1 MKFWKKKKT
10 KKIEKIN
17 RENKEKKFR
26 KCRISTDASQ
36 KKFNAKSRFKTVQTL
51 DLAGMRRNRNFVS
64 KQSASWYLVTPSI
77 ATMQ

>member
-1 MKFWKKKKT
+1 MKFWKKKNRKQ
-10 KKIEKIN
+10 IEKIN

-26 KCRISTDASQ
+26 NCRISTDASQ
-36 KKFNAKSRFKTVQTL
+36 KKFNAKSRLKTVRMP